1 VWIRLTMPVVAGE
14 PPTPLARVA
23 AASDFGNGVSSHL
36 SWDTHTFINPDL
48 TIYVHRPPEGE
59 WVCLD
64 ATTHYG
70 ADGIA
75 MAESAL
81 YDTRGRIGRAVQAL
95 LVERR

>member
-1 VWIRLTMPVVAGE
+1 
-14 PPTPLARVA
+14 
-23 AASDFGNGVSSHL
+23 
-36 SWDTHTFINPDL
+36 
-48 TIYVHRPPEGE
+48 
-59 WVCLD
+59 VCLD